1 MVLSLLED
9 ICFSAFNFELCTV
22 FHVSLILGVGAFS
35 FLQFLYVMVVEWNLK
50 EEKRRLN

>member
-9 ICFSAFNFELCTV
+9 ICVSEFNFELCTV

-35 FLQFLYVMVVEWNLK
+35 VFQFLYVMVEWNLK
-50 EEKRRLN
+50 EEMRGLN